1 MMQYIYFWAKKIHN
15 LMMWFAII
23 LGVPIAITGVL
34 IEEPEK
40 WETLF
45 NPTQMYMIRDIHGE
59 WSGKFA
65 IVLAV
70 MMVTGFLMW
79 LLPRMLSRY
88 AKTK

>member
-1 MMQYIYFWAKKIHN
+1 
-15 LMMWFAII
+15 MWFAII
-23 LGVPIAITGVL
+23 MGVKIETTGVL
-34 IEEPEK
+34 IEEQEK
-40 WETLF
+40 WEAIF
-45 NPTQMYMIRDIHGE
+45 NHSKMYTIRDIHGE

-65 IVLAV
+65 IVLAI